1 MNNRSWS
8 LCARSGRVRDDLKS
22 SELSLASLPA
32 DLYAAVGKTGLC
44 QNARDFVALD
54 PREPPVV

>member
-1 MNNRSWS
+1 
-8 LCARSGRVRDDLKS
+8 VRDDQKS